1 MVADVF
7 IRRPVLSTVCSLLII
22 LAGLVSIP
30 TLPIARFPELTPPAV
45 TVSAFYTGANAQA
58 VETAVT
64 TPLEQAINGVEGM
77 QYITSSSTNSG
88 FATITVTF
96 DVDRD
101 QDLAAVDVQNRVN
114 QALGR
119 MPAEVRQNGISVVKV
134 ASGFIG
140 GLGFY
145 SKDNRYS
152 SLFISNY
159 IDLYVRDA
167 IKRVPG
173 VGDVLVFGERKFA
186 MRLWL
191 DPTKLAGRGIT
202 AADVLNAL
210 REQNVQVA
218 AGALGDAPAP
228 VDQEYTISVRAMGR
242 LSEAPEFEDVVV
254 KAGKDGALVRVKDVG
269 RVELGAETYSSNLRF
284 LGLEAQ
290 GVGISL
296 LPNANAIET
305 FQGVVAE
312 MNRLQQNF
320 PPGLE
325 WQVAFDNVVVVRE
338 SIVEVLWTLAEAI
351 GLVIL
356 VMFVFLQNWRST
368 LIPAITIPVSLIGT
382 FAFIKL
388 FDFSINV
395 LTLFGIVLAT
405 GIVVDDAIVVIEN
418 IERHMRE
425 YKKSARQAAVDAM
438 REVFGAV
445 VVIGIVLVAVFV
457 PVAFFP
463 GITGRLY
470 QQFSLTIAF
479 AVVLSVFNAVTLA
492 PALAALL
499 LDKESHTHGRVF
511 TAFNRLVERSTN
523 GYVRALRGALSWRLA
538 VLLLFAAGLFA
549 TWQVFRMVP
558 SSFVPQEDEGYIMC
572 IVQAPAG
579 ASLEYTTEI
588 AKKAEQI
595 IYADKDVAAAFAVLG
610 FSFGGPAPNNG
621 MIFIR
626 LKDYD
631 ERRNPDQSLQA
642 VLQRLSGPLFMIP
655 GAIVAAFPPPSIQGL
670 GVFGGIQFEVLDQTG
685 SADINQLAAA
695 TFGMMGAANQS
706 GRIQGAFSQFRAD
719 DPQLIVDID
728 RDKARSLGL
737 PLREVTDALQV
748 FLGSAYVNDFDFN
761 NRSYRVYAQADQRFR
776 SSPTDLKQLYARAAN
791 GDMIPLDSVVRL
803 RETTSPQVISH
814 FNLFRSA
821 EITGNPAPGVS
832 SGQALDAM
840 EELARTTLPPGFS
853 YAWAGQSL
861 EERRSGRQ
869 AGLIFGLSILLV
881 YLVLAAQ
888 YESFILPFI
897 ILLGVPLAVFGALS
911 AQLVRGFANDVFCQV
926 GLVLLVGLAAKNSIL
941 IVEFAEQLRE
951 RGLSIIDAA
960 VESSRI
966 RLRPILMTSFAFI
979 LGVLPLALATGAG
992 AASRNSVGTAVAGGM
1007 LASTFLSIF
1016 FIPVLYVVIRTLAP
1030 GRAHRDR
1037 SDESPTHP
1045 DGDVRRAGPLGP
1057 ATAGVV
1063 LALLATPA
1071 FAQTGTAKAATAKA
1085 VALQTST
1092 QSPIAPVVETVTFDE
1107 AIARALAK
1115 NPTVAIAATNI
1126 LRSEA
1131 LLQQARSFTLPRV
1144 SASAN
1149 NVTRDTGVEFGGQ
1162 VVQPRN
1168 QTLIAA
1174 SASAPVL
1181 AAAQWAART
1190 QAMDQVEIA
1199 RLSVTDTQR
1208 QIAVA
1213 TGFAFLEVIAQKRQV
1228 EVATT
1233 ALDTARQQVDY
1244 NRRRREGGVGSRL
1257 NELRSVQLFD
1267 ATQARLDALVLNVR
1281 RAQEALGVLIV
1292 AAGPVDVAGEPSFE
1306 LPAPATEA
1314 DWLPNRPDVRLFTA
1328 ERDAN
1333 QRIVDDSSKDWWPT
1347 VNVSLDP
1354 QLITPAGVFAPS
1366 RTWRFTIN
1374 AFQPLYDAGERRAT
1388 RRLREAALQSST
1400 LSLEQ
1405 LQIQARSE
1413 VRVAR
1418 EAVSYLERALAS
1430 ARQSAAT
1437 ANEVLKITII
1447 AFDAGS
1453 TTNIEVIDA
1462 QRAARDQEAVAA
1474 LAEDAVRQA
1483 RLELLVALG
1492 LFPR

>member
-1 MVADVF
+1 MMADVF

-22 LAGLVSIP
+22 LAGAVSIP
-30 TLPIARFPELTPPAV
+30 TLPIARYPDLAPPAV
-45 TVSAFYTGANAQA
+45 TVTAFYTGANAQA
-58 VETAVT
+58 VESAVT

-77 QYITSSSTNSG
+77 TYITSSSTNSG

-119 MPAEVRQNGISVVKV
+119 MPAEVRQNGIAVTKV
-134 ASGFIG
+134 ATGFIG
-140 GLGFY
+140 GLGFF

-159 IDLYVRDA
+159 IDLYIRDA

-173 VGDVLVFGERKFA
+173 VGDVIVFGERKFA

-191 DPTKLAGRGIT
+191 DPSKLASRNIT
-202 AADVLNAL
+202 AADVLGAL

-228 VDQEYTISVRAMGR
+228 ADQQFTISVRAMGR
-242 LSEAPEFEDVVV
+242 LSEAPQFEDVVV
-254 KAGKDGALVRVKDVG
+254 KAGRDGALVRIKDVG
-269 RVELGAETYSSNLRF
+269 RVELGAETYASNLRF

-296 LPNANAIET
+296 LPSANAIEV
-305 FQGVVAE
+305 FQGIVTE
-312 MNRLQQNF
+312 MERLKQNF

-338 SIVEVLWTLAEAI
+338 SIVEVLWTLLEAI

-356 VMFVFLQNWRST
+356 VMFLFLQNWRST
-368 LIPAITIPVSLIGT
+368 IIPAITIPVSLIGT

-418 IERHMRE
+418 IERHMSE
-425 YKKSARQAAVDAM
+425 YKKSARRAAVDAM
-438 REVFGAV
+438 REVFSAV

-463 GITGRLY
+463 GVTGRLY

-499 LDKESHTHGRVF
+499 LDKESHAHGGF
-511 TAFNRLVERSTN
+511 FALFNRAVDAGTR
-523 GYVRALRGALSWRLA
+523 GYVALLRGALRLRL
-538 VLLLFAAGLFA
+538 VMILLFAGGLFA
-549 TWQVFRMVP
+549 TWSVFQAVP
-558 SSFVPQEDEGYIMC
+558 SSFVPQEDEGYFMC

-595 IYADKDVAAAFAVLG
+595 IYADKDVAAAFAVMG
-610 FSFGGPAPNNG
+610 FSFSGAAPNNG
-621 MIFIR
+621 MIFVR

-631 ERRNPDQSLQA
+631 ERKGADQSLAA
-642 VLQRLSGPLFMIP
+642 VVGRLSGPLFMIP

-670 GVFGGIQFEVLDQTG
+670 GTFGGFQFEVLDQTG
-685 SADINQLAAA
+685 AADISTLAGA
-695 TFGMMGAANQS
+695 TAGMMGAANQS
-706 GRIQGAFSQFRAD
+706 GKVMGAFSQFRAD

-748 FLGSAYVNDFDFN
+748 FLGSQYVNDFDFN
-761 NRSYRVYAQADQRFR
+761 NRAYRVYVQADQRFR
-776 SSPTDLKQLYARAAN
+776 ASPASLKQLYARAAN

-803 RETTSPQVISH
+803 RETTAPQVISH

-821 EITGNPAPGVS
+821 EISGNPAPGQS
-832 SGQALDAM
+832 SGQTLQAM
-840 EELARTTLPPGFS
+840 EELARQNLPPGFDF
-853 YAWAGQSL
+853 AWAGQSL
-861 EERRSGRQ
+861 EERRSGQQ
-869 AGLIFGLSILLV
+869 AGLIFGLSLLLV

-911 AQLVRGFANDVFCQV
+911 AQLLRGFNNDVFCQV

-951 RGLSIIDAA
+951 RGLSIFDAA
-960 VESSRI
+960 LESARI

-1016 FIPVLYVVIRTLAP
+1016 FIPVLYVVIRSIAP

-1037 SDESPTHP
+1037 DEEGAS
-1045 DGDVRRAGPLGP
+1045 GANGAMG
-1057 ATAGVV
+1057 ATAPVVTGVV
-1063 LALLATPA
+1063 LAIGLSLAAPA
-1071 FAQTGTAKAATAKA
+1071 FAQ
-1085 VALQTST
+1085 Q
-1092 QSPIAPVVETVTFDE
+1092 PIETVAFDQ
-1107 AIARALAK
+1107 AIARAVEK
-1115 NPTVAIAATNI
+1115 NPTVAMAATNI
-1126 LRSEA
+1126 LRSES
-1131 LLQQARSFTLPRV
+1131 LLDQARAAVRPRV
-1144 SASAN
+1144 NGAVN
-1149 NVTRDTGVEFGGQ
+1149 NTTLDSGRSFGDQ
-1162 VVQPRN
+1162 TVQPQN
-1168 QTLIAA
+1168 QWSFSVNA
-1174 SASAPVL
+1174 SMPVL
-1181 AAAQWAART
+1181 AAAQWAARA

-1199 RLSVTDTQR
+1199 RLSVTETRR

-1213 TGFAFLEVIAQKRQV
+1213 TASAYLAVIAQKRLV
-1228 EVATT
+1228 DVNRT
-1233 ALDTARQQVDY
+1233 ALETARGQLDY
-1244 NRRRREGGVGSRL
+1244 NTRRREGGVGSRL
-1257 NELRSVQLFD
+1257 NELRSSQLLSATEVQLEG
-1267 ATQARLDALVLNVR
+1267 LLLNVR
-1281 RAQEALGVLIV
+1281 RAQEALGVLLS
-1292 AAGPVDVAGEPSFE
+1292 AGGPVDVSGEPAFE
-1306 LPAPATEA
+1306 IPAEGPEGE
-1314 DWLPNRPDVRLFTA
+1314 WLPNRPDIKVFTA
-1328 ERDAN
+1328 QRAATER
-1333 QRIVDDSSKDWWPT
+1333 VLSDSRLDWWPT
-1347 VNVSLDP
+1347 VTASTTP
-1354 QLITPAGVFAPS
+1354 QYIAPAGIFQPS
-1366 RTWRFTIN
+1366 RTWSLS
-1374 AFQPLYDAGERRAT
+1374 FQLSQPIFDGGQRRAFKKQ
-1388 RRLREAALQSST
+1388 RDALFQAST

-1405 LQIQARSE
+1405 AQIEARSD
-1413 VRVAR
+1413 VRIARAAVAAR
-1418 EAVSYLERALAS
+1418 ERALEA
-1430 ARQSAAT
+1430 ARRAAQT
-1437 ANEVLKITII
+1437 SNEVLKITII

-1462 QRAARDQEAVAA
+1462 QRSARDQESVVAQ
-1474 LAEDAVRQA
+1474 AEDAVRHA

-1492 LFPR
+1492 RFPK

>member
-1 MVADVF
+1 MIADVF

-22 LAGLVSIP
+22 LAGAVSIP
-30 TLPIARFPELTPPAV
+30 TLPIARYPELAPPAV

-58 VETAVT
+58 VESAVT

-77 QYITSSSTNSG
+77 SYITSSSTNSG

-119 MPAEVRQNGISVVKV
+119 MPAEVRQNGIAVTKV

-140 GLGFY
+140 GLGFF
-145 SKDNRYS
+145 SRDNRYS
-152 SLFISNY
+152 SQFISNY

-173 VGDVLVFGERKFA
+173 VGDVIVFGERKFA

-191 DPTKLAGRGIT
+191 DPTKLAGRSIT
-202 AADVLNAL
+202 AGDVVSAL
-210 REQNVQVA
+210 REQNIQVA
-218 AGALGDAPAP
+218 AGALGDAPAS
-228 VDQEYTISVRAMGR
+228 VDQDYTISVRAMGR
-242 LSEAPEFEDVVV
+242 LSEAPEFNEIVV
-254 KAGKDGALVRVKDVG
+254 KSGKDGALVRVKDIG
-269 RVELGAETYSSNLRF
+269 RVELGAETYASNLRF

-296 LPNANAIET
+296 LPSANAIEV

-312 MNRLQQNF
+312 MDRLKQNF

-338 SIVEVLWTLAEAI
+338 SIREVLITLLEAI

-356 VMFVFLQNWRST
+356 VMFLFLQNWRST
-368 LIPAITIPVSLIGT
+368 IIPAITIPVSLIGT

-425 YKKSARQAAVDAM
+425 FHKSARQAAVDAM
-438 REVFGAV
+438 REVFSAV

-463 GITGRLY
+463 GVTGRLY

-479 AVVLSVFNAVTLA
+479 SVILSVFNAVTLT

-499 LDKESHTHGRVF
+499 LDKESHTHGRFF
-511 TAFNRLVERSTN
+511 TGFNRGVERGTN
-523 GYVRALRGALSWRLA
+523 AYVRLAKGALRFRYAM
-538 VLLLFAAGLFA
+538 LLLFAMGLFA
-549 TWQVFRMVP
+549 TWTVFRLVP
-558 SSFVPQEDEGYIMC
+558 SSFVPQEDEGFLMC

-595 IYADKDVAAAFAVLG
+595 LFADKDVAAAFSVMG
-610 FSFGGPAPNNG
+610 FSFSGAAPNNG
-621 MIFIR
+621 MIFVR
-626 LKDYD
+626 LKDYA
-631 ERRNPDQSLQA
+631 ERRNDDQSLAA
-642 VLQRLSGPLFMIP
+642 VLQRVSGPLFMIP
-655 GAIVAAFPPPSIQGL
+655 GAIVVAFPPPSLQGVGVL
-670 GVFGGIQFEVLDQTG
+670 GGFQFEVLDQTG
-685 SADINQLAAA
+685 SSDINQLAGA
-695 TFGMMGAANQS
+695 TFGLMGAANQS
-706 GRIQGAFSQFRAD
+706 GKVQGAFSSFRAD
-719 DPQLIVDID
+719 DPQMIVDID

-748 FLGSAYVNDFDFN
+748 FLGSQYVNDFDFN
-761 NRSYRVYAQADQRFR
+761 NRAYRVFVQADQRFR
-776 SSPTDLKQLYARAAN
+776 ASPANLKQLYARASN
-791 GDMIPLDSVVRL
+791 GDMIPLDSVVSL
-803 RETTSPQVISH
+803 RETTAPQVISH

-821 EITGNPAPGVS
+821 EITGNPAPGQS
-832 SGQALDAM
+832 SGQTLQAM
-840 EELARTTLPPGFS
+840 EELARANLPPGFDF
-853 YAWAGQSL
+853 AWAGQSL
-861 EERRSGRQ
+861 EEQRAAGQ
-869 AGLIFGLSILLV
+869 AGVIFGLSLLLV

-888 YESFILPFI
+888 YESFILPLI

-911 AQLVRGFANDVFCQV
+911 AQLLRGFNNDIFCQV

-951 RGLSIIDAA
+951 RGLSIVDAA
-960 VESSRI
+960 IESSRI

-1016 FIPVLYVVIRTLAP
+1016 FIPVLYVVIRSIAP

-1037 SDESPTHP
+1037 TD
-1045 DGDVRRAGPLGP
+1045 DGADGAHRERRGGTLVPP
-1057 ATAGVV
+1057 ATTTGILLVV
-1063 LALLATPA
+1063 GLSIATPA
-1071 FAQTGTAKAATAKA
+1071 FAQQP
-1085 VALQTST
+1085 V
-1092 QSPIAPVVETVTFDE
+1092 PVVETVSFDE
-1107 AIARALAK
+1107 AITRALEK

-1126 LRSEA
+1126 LRAEA
-1131 LLQQARSFTLPRV
+1131 LLQQARSGTQPRV
-1144 SASAN
+1144 GAT
-1149 NVTRDTGVEFGGQ
+1149 VTNTTLDSGRSFGEQ
-1162 VVQPRN
+1162 TVQPRN
-1168 QTLIAA
+1168 QSLFGL
-1174 SASAPVL
+1174 SASMPF
-1181 AAAQWAART
+1181 AATQWAAKA

-1199 RLSVTDTQR
+1199 RLSVTDTRR

-1213 TGFAFLEVIAQKRQV
+1213 TASAYLAVIAQKRQV
-1228 EVATT
+1228 EVSLT
-1233 ALDTARQQVDY
+1233 ALETARRQLDF
-1244 NRRRREGGVGSRL
+1244 NTRRREGGVGSRL
-1257 NELRSVQLFD
+1257 NELRSAQILA
-1267 ATQARLDALVLNVR
+1267 ATQALIEVLRLNVA
-1281 RAQEALGVLIV
+1281 RAQEALGVLLT
-1292 AAGPVDVAGEPSFE
+1292 ASGPVDVSGEPAFE
-1306 LPAPATEA
+1306 VPQETPEA
-1314 DWLPNRPDVRLFTA
+1314 EWLPNRPDVRVFTA
-1328 ERDAN
+1328 QRAAN
-1333 QRIVDDSSKDWWPT
+1333 ERIVNDSRRDWWPAAS
-1347 VNVSLDP
+1347 VNFGP
-1354 QLITPAGVFAPS
+1354 QLLAPSGLFQPS
-1366 RTWRFTIN
+1366 RTWSLSLQLS
-1374 AFQPLYDAGERRAT
+1374 APLFDGGQRRGL
-1388 RRLREAALQSST
+1388 RRQREAIFEAST
-1400 LSLEQ
+1400 LSLAQ
-1405 LQIQARSE
+1405 LQIDARAE
-1413 VRVAR
+1413 VRNARAAVAAR
-1418 EAVSYLERALAS
+1418 ERALAS
-1430 ARQSAAT
+1430 AREAVAA

-1447 AFDAGS
+1447 AFDAGA

-1462 QRAARDQEAVAA
+1462 QRSARDQELVMVQV
-1474 LAEDAVRQA
+1474 EDGLRQA
-1483 RLELLVALG
+1483 RLDLLVALG
-1492 LFPR
+1492 QFPK